1 MRPVIRIFLQALVL
15 GLATGLC
22 LAGGLALL
30 YKALHPEFGGKGP
43 FLYFFM
49 VGGAMGLLAGWAFAL
64 EKVLDHLLSLLFKT
78 VAQLVPLTAAT
89 IGQDWSNK
97 IQIFFQEV
105 LRPFPRLFQW
115 IMIRFFVS
123 RFKDPDRLNRA
134 LGKAQKQP
142 GAGLASPEG
151 LTRVILHYFLEP
163 LTEVFL
169 AVYVI
174 LFILTAIFWAI
185 PFIG

>member
-1 MRPVIRIFLQALVL
+1 MRPVIRIFLQALIL

-43 FLYFFM
+43 FLYFFL

-89 IGQDWSNK
+89 IGQEWSNK
-97 IQIFFQEV
+97 IQVFFHEV
-105 LRPFPRLFQW
+105 LKPFPKLFQW
-115 IMIRFFVS
+115 IMTKFFVS
-123 RFKDPDRLNRA
+123 RFKDPNRLNRA
-134 LGKAQKQP
+134 LGKTQKQP
-142 GAGLASPEG
+142 GTGLASPEG
-151 LTRVILHYFLEP
+151 MARTILHYFLEP
-163 LTEVFL
+163 LYVIFAL
-169 AVYVI
+169 VYVI
-174 LFILTAIFWAI
+174 LGGVTVLFWII